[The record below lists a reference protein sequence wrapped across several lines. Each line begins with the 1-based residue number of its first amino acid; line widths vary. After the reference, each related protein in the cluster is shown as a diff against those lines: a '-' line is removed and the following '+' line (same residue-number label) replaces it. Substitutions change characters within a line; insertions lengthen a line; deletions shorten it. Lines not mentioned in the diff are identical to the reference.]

1 MVCFMNMF
9 FTLLMDKA
17 GSFEK
22 HESLDAM
29 ESSNMTRVFLL
40 KLINTGCL
48 VLLYNISLIQK
59 IVGVRFDDPQNF
71 NVDWFETGGVSMITV
86 MCINIFSPHIG
97 SLIQYRKF
105 RGQIRKLEK
114 RGLTKEKETDDRYKI
129 WYGYLLLFFHE
140 TYCVAHLG

>member
-1 MVCFMNMF
+1 MNMF
-9 FTLLMDKA
+9 FTFLMDKA

-59 IVGVRFDDPQNF
+59 VVGVHFDDPHNF
-71 NVDWFETGGVSMITV
+71 NVDWFESGGVGLITV
-86 MCINIFSPHIG
+86 MSINVISPHIG

-114 RGLTKEKETDDRYKI
+114 RGVTKENETDDGYKI
-129 WYGYLLLFFHE
+129 WYDYPLILYLNL
-140 TYCVAHLG
+140 